1 MPQSLAAPVYEIRVR
16 GHFGPRWG
24 EAFSPLRLTAAEDG
38 VTVLRGAVPDQAAL
52 HGVLRCLERSGV
64 VLLSL
69 CCVDDCACADSG
81 SGAV

>member
-1 MPQSLAAPVYEIRVR
+1 MPESSIAPVYEIRVR

-24 EAFSPLRLTAAEDG
+24 DAFSPLHLLAAEDG
-38 VTVLRGAVPDQAAL
+38 VTVQRGAVPDQAAL

-69 CCVDDCACADSG
+69 QCVEEPRI
-81 SGAV
+81 

>member
-1 MPQSLAAPVYEIRVR
+1 MSQPAVPSVYEIRVR

-24 EAFSPLRLTAAEDG
+24 DAFSPLRLTAAEGG

-69 CCVDDCACADSG
+69 RCVEEACPCHERVG
-81 SGAV
+81 EV